1 MLLLSLSVQDKRMVQ
16 GEVGDGYESPMLKI
30 KGTCKLLVMDLVGQ
44 IATFCNFVI
53 ANNYVL

>member
-1 MLLLSLSVQDKRMVQ
+1 MVQ

-30 KGTCKLLVMDLVGQ
+30 KGTCKMLVMDLVGQ